1 MFCLFVFILFILIIK
16 DVALSDAFK
25 EIEKMIWCITA
36 KRVLIV
42 VLFIIYI
49 FLIKVFLFEIYTI
62 IKDLRSLIQIFFKI
76 KKESNKDTK

>member
-1 MFCLFVFILFILIIK
+1 
-16 DVALSDAFK
+16 
-25 EIEKMIWCITA
+25 MIWCITA